1 MTILHCIT
9 PYYTLHRHAHTHT
22 HTHTQTHA
30 REHTLQT
37 HARAHTHAKPIL
49 IETLI
54 RYALQNRIYTTFC
67 TCRHYK
73 ACNRRH
79 SEKQKDIIDLHNF
92 ERLKSSIY
100 NTQVQAFKTKALRF
114 GHNSIKHEEEMPNR
128 LAFKSEKKERKKKK
142 KHYSKPCALKNG

>member
-1 MTILHCIT
+1 MGAPHD
-9 PYYTLHRHAHTHT
+9 YFTLHYIILHTHT
-22 HTHTQTHA
+22 HYIGTHTHA
-30 REHTLQT
+30 D
-37 HARAHTHAKPIL
+37 ARVRTYTHAKPIL

-114 GHNSIKHEEEMPNR
+114 GHNSIKHEEEVPNR
-128 LAFKSEKKERKKKK
+128 LAFKSEKKKKKK
-142 KHYSKPCALKNG
+142 EKKKNYSKPCALENG